1 LFGNENGKKWELMAW
16 EEGGMGM

>member
-1 LFGNENGKKWELMAW
+1 LFGNENGKKRELMAW